1 MPKCKKG
8 NGLLYLTRHI
18 KEVAFI
24 SGDENNKTE
33 CVKNIFLFFYF
44 KGTKK
49 CLCFPLLCVNVVIA
63 KKWDTIMHILTFL
76 QEARKIVFVTG
87 PVAQLSFYSKR
98 ILIL

>member
-63 KKWDTIMHILTFL
+63 KKWDTIMHILTF
-76 QEARKIVFVTG
+76 QEARKTHFLALTRQHHHPAG
-87 PVAQLSFYSKR
+87 S
-98 ILIL
+98 